1 MQMLPCRS
9 LLVGLLA
16 IVCCASS
23 AYALRRGNAAASR
36 AAAFASAVRKPLT
49 DHRRYEHTVLEENGL
64 KVLAVE
70 DPKAVKAGFAVA
82 VQAGSF
88 YDPPE
93 LPGLAHFC
101 EHLLF
106 LGTKKYPDEASFD
119 TFMSEHDGSNNAFT
133 EQERTV
139 FFNEVAHDGFEE
151 GMDRF
156 AQFFIAPL
164 FKQDMVGRELNA
176 VNSEHEKNKPDQNRR
191 LWEVLRGTARKDSVM
206 SRFYTGTV
214 ESLHHGDAGVVAAL
228 RKYHDANYCGT
239 RMSLVMVSNRST
251 AVQLKSA
258 REHFAAVPRGKCEAP
273 TDFGGRGMPAPFD
286 HQHTGQLIRMGT
298 DSTPT
303 LWMMFPLSPTVSFY
317 KESPTQYL
325 DYVLGYAGPHSL
337 RSRLKRGGWITDLN
351 LQVDESSAGTLVFIM
366 YELTPKGVEEFDQIS
381 GSTLAFLRLLKEE
394 HDGEV
399 PAVYESIQQMSR
411 VSFDYVEAPDSVM
424 DAVSDLASSMAQY
437 PPEDVLTGSNGQIDR
452 TSPGLVRGLL
462 KALADPR
469 NMNLALATPG
479 FNASS
484 ATRFEKYYDIHF
496 AQERIPEAWMER
508 WAAEVPA
515 KEGLAAP
522 PPMRYAPTALA
533 VINASAGATPVPLQV
548 FSETSGDKG
557 APLELWWKGRGEFAL
572 PKAQLRLKLS
582 LPKEREADAQQE
594 AFRRLHAELVGLVLE
609 EATDDLKNCG
619 MEFNVLA
626 AGDGYHFSLDGYDQH
641 LDQLLVQVLQGFMD
655 PQFEPADFANAHRK
669 VVNELSDVTRSMPY
683 ELALDA
689 LSALT
694 TDDVTARE
702 EVLAALQNL
711 DERTLRDH
719 LAAFRQGGV
728 RAQLL
733 VAGNVDKEA
742 ATHMAAKAAK
752 ALEGGG
758 RGLIRKEDAQKTHV
772 RVAPEGVEVRIK
784 NPIPEDRNHA
794 TINSYQYGVPDIAE
808 RVNLLLLGKMISN
821 PVYDTL
827 RTKKQLGY
835 VVFGFMTEQVSVLE
849 LKVLVQGEKELPDA
863 VDDDIEGVLAEFGA
877 HLKNMSA
884 PEFSRWKASLRSSLH
899 HKDQNMGQEADRY
912 WSQIAND
919 GHCFNRKEL
928 ELAYLETLESPHE
941 VLRSFETIWQK
952 MRKVSM
958 KMFGAGADAA
968 AVNKTAPSRSSVLVL
983 DGVGAAQKKRLLQ
996 TGATAYSAEGICR
1009 VAPTKA

>member
-1 MQMLPCRS
+1 
-9 LLVGLLA
+9 
-16 IVCCASS
+16 
-23 AYALRRGNAAASR
+23 
-36 AAAFASAVRKPLT
+36 
-49 DHRRYEHTVLEENGL
+49 L

-139 FFNEVAHDGFEE
+139 FFNEVAHEGFEE

-156 AQFFIAPL
+156 AQFFIEPL

-191 LWEVLRGTARKDSVM
+191 LWEVLRGTAREDSVL

-228 RKYHDANYCGT
+228 RKYHDANYCAP
-239 RMSLVMVSNRST
+239 RMSLVMISNLST
-251 AVQLKSA
+251 EVQLKSA
-258 REHFAAVPRGKCEAP
+258 QRHFAAVPKGKCSAP
-273 TDFGGRGMPAPFD
+273 TDFGSKGMPAAFD
-286 HQHTGQLIRMGT
+286 PQHLGQLIRMGT

-303 LWMMFPLSPTVSFY
+303 LWMMFPLPPTLNFY
-317 KESPTQYL
+317 QESPTQYVE
-325 DYVLGYAGPHSL
+325 YVLGYAGPRSL
-337 RSRLKRGGWITDLN
+337 RSRLKKGGWITDLN
-351 LQVDESSAGTLVFIM
+351 LQVDETSAATIVFIM
-366 YELTPKGVEEFDQIS
+366 YDLTPKGVEEMEEVS

-399 PAVYESIQQMSR
+399 PGVYASLQQMSQ

-424 DAVSDLASSMAQY
+424 DAVSELAGSMAQF
-437 PPEDVLTGSNGQIDR
+437 PPEDVLTGSNGRIER
-452 TSPGLVRGLL
+452 TNPDLVRGLL
-462 KALADPR
+462 AALADPR

-496 AQERIPEAWMER
+496 EQERIPESWLQR
-508 WAAEVPA
+508 WLAEEPV
-515 KEGLAAP
+515 KEGLGSP

-533 VINASAGATPVPLQV
+533 VINATAGATPVSLEV
-548 FSETSGDKG
+548 FREARGNATPASE
-557 APLELWWKGRGEFAL
+557 APLELWWKGRGDFAL

-582 LPKEREADAQQE
+582 LPKEREADASQE

-619 MEFNVLA
+619 MEFDIRA

-641 LDQLLVQVLQGFMD
+641 LDRLLLQVLEGFMD
-655 PQFEPADFANAHRK
+655 PQFGPADFASAHRK

-683 ELALDA
+683 ELAMDA
-689 LSALT
+689 MSALT
-694 TDDVTARE
+694 TDDVSARE
-702 EVLAALQNL
+702 EVLAALEHL
-711 DERTLRDH
+711 DEAALRSH
-719 LAAFRQGGV
+719 LTEFRQGGV

-733 VAGNVDKEA
+733 VVGNVAEENAKR
-742 ATHMAAKAAK
+742 MAAEAAK
-752 ALEGGG
+752 ALGGEGGAGG
-758 RGLIRKEDAQKTHV
+758 RGLLRMEEAQKTHV
-772 RVAPEGVEVRIK
+772 QVAPEGVEIRMK
-784 NPIPEDRNHA
+784 NPIPGDRNHA
-794 TINSYQYGVPDIAE
+794 TVNSYQYGVPDIAE
-808 RVNLLLLGKMISN
+808 RVKLLLLGKMVEN

-849 LKVLVQGEKELPDA
+849 LRVLVQGEKEMPDT
-863 VDDDIEGVLAEFGA
+863 VDADIEAVLGDFGA
-877 HLKNMSA
+877 HLKNMSQ
-884 PEFSRWKASLRSSLH
+884 PEFLRWKASLRSSLH

-928 ELAYLETLESPHE
+928 ELQFLETLDTPHE
-941 VLRSFETIWQK
+941 VVRSFETIWQG

-958 KMFGAGADAA
+958 KMFGAGADLK
-968 AVNKTAPSRSSVLVL
+968 AVNRTAPSQPGILEL
-983 DGVGAAQKKRLLQ
+983 DGVGTAQKKRLVQ
-996 TGATAYSAEGICR
+996 TGAAAFTAAGICR
-1009 VAPTKA
+1009 VAGSSAGANALTK